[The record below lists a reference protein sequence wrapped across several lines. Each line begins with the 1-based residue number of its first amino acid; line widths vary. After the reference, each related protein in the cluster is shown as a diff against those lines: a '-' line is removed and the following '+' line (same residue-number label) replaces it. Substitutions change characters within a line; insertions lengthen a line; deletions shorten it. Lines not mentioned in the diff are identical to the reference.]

1 MSCVAKRY
9 LTSWYVSQTKS
20 IPDSTICDIK
30 GNTGVSQIISFKFSI
45 YRIVLKYFNK
55 AEKRQIGDNKPKMNK
70 VVKIGKDLRIT
81 NEELEQFRLN
91 FSIFTK
97 CDIAPFNYN
106 DISKK
111 KNREQGFF
119 TKSIAKKKFPL

>member
-55 AEKRQIGDNKPKMNK
+55 AEKHQIGDNKPKMNK
-70 VVKIGKDLRIT
+70 VVKIGKDLR
-81 NEELEQFRLN
+81 RLR
-91 FSIFTK
+91 TK
-97 CDIAPFNYN
+97 NSN
-106 DISKK
+106 
-111 KNREQGFF
+111 NLG
-119 TKSIAKKKFPL
+119 

>member
-70 VVKIGKDLRIT
+70 VVKIGKDLRRIT
-81 NEELEQFRLN
+81 NEELN

-119 TKSIAKKKFPL
+119 TKSIAKNNFRCNL